1 MMNELKKDA
10 EQRMEKTL
18 EALGATFSRIR
29 TGRAHPGLLES
40 VQVDYYGN
48 STPLSQVANITVSDS
63 RTLSISPWEKGMVQD
78 IERAIMNSG
87 LGLNPASAGEVIRVP
102 MPPLTEETRKGYT
115 KQARNEAEN
124 ARISIRNTR
133 RDVLSDVKD
142 LLKEKDITE
151 DDERQAQ
158 GDIQKITDRFVAKID
173 EVLANKEK
181 DLMEI

>member
-1 MMNELKKDA
+1 MINDLKKDA

-18 EALGATFSRIR
+18 DALQTTFARIR
-29 TGRAHPGLLES
+29 TGRAHPSLLES
-40 VQVDYYGN
+40 IQVDYYGN
-48 STPLSQVANITVSDS
+48 STPLSQVANITVTDS
-63 RTLSISPWEKGMVQD
+63 RTLSISPWERGMVKD

-102 MPPLTEETRKGYT
+102 MPALTEETRKGYT
-115 KQARNEAEN
+115 RQARNEAEN
-124 ARISIRNTR
+124 ARISIRNVR

-142 LLKEKDITE
+142 LLKAKDISE

-158 GDIQKITDRFVAKID
+158 GEVQKITDRFIAKID
-173 EVLANKEK
+173 GVLATKEK

>member
-1 MMNELKKDA
+1 MINELKKDA

-18 EALGATFSRIR
+18 DALQTTFARIR
-29 TGRAHPGLLES
+29 TGRAHPSLLES
-40 VQVDYYGN
+40 IQVDYYGN

-63 RTLSISPWEKGMVQD
+63 RTLSISPWERGMVKD

-102 MPPLTEETRKGYT
+102 MPALTEETRKGYT
-115 KQARNEAEN
+115 RQARNEAEN
-124 ARISIRNTR
+124 ARISIRNVR

-142 LLKEKDITE
+142 LLKAKDISE

-158 GDIQKITDRFVAKID
+158 GEVQKITDRFIAKID
-173 EVLANKEK
+173 GVLATKEK

>member
-1 MMNELKKDA
+1 MINDLKKDA

-18 EALGATFSRIR
+18 DALQTTFARIR
-29 TGRAHPGLLES
+29 TGRAHPSLLES
-40 VQVDYYGN
+40 IQVDYYGN
-48 STPLSQVANITVSDS
+48 STPLSQVANITVTDS
-63 RTLSISPWEKGMVQD
+63 RTLSISPWERGMVKD

-102 MPPLTEETRKGYT
+102 MPALTEETRKGYT
-115 KQARNEAEN
+115 RQARNEAEN
-124 ARISIRNTR
+124 ARISIRNVR

-142 LLKEKDITE
+142 LLKAKDISE

-158 GDIQKITDRFVAKID
+158 GEVQKITDRFIAKID
-173 EVLANKEK
+173 EMLGTKEK